1 MSEIVIVPVKPFNA
15 VSVMVD
21 VPDEPTEIEAG
32 EDALIV
38 RCTSLRLTLGT
49 GSLQSLFRCL
59 PAGREYWGLG
69 PTRSDPVRTGVLRPL
84 LSCRADQVPLG
95 PVSRCPSR
103 RSRPGRR

>member
-38 RCTSLRLTLGT
+38 KSRKLKTEVAERT
-49 GSLQSLFRCL
+49 
-59 PAGREYWGLG
+59 
-69 PTRSDPVRTGVLRPL
+69 SDPL
-84 LSCRADQVPLG
+84 VPVI
-95 PVSRCPSR
+95 VSE
-103 RSRPGRR
+103 